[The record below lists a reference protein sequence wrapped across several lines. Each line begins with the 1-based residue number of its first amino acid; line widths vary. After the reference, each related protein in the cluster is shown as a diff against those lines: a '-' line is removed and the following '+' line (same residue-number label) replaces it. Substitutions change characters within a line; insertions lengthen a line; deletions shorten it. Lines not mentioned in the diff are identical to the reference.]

1 MFNKKQKS
9 KVKKVEKVEKPG
21 VSLVDE
27 ILNSTSP
34 ETKIKDNVEPIPEVL
49 TEAPPVTAIPVVD
62 PEPYPDQQGVRF
74 YNNSL
79 AGKSGQGSVGHDLLF
94 KVKFDE
100 HGISEFVTD
109 QRVIDKLL
117 KVGWKIFKA

>member
-1 MFNKKQKS
+1 MPRKKVQKP
-9 KVKKVEKVEKPG
+9 KVEKVEKPG

-27 ILNSTSP
+27 ILNSTSS
-34 ETKIKDNVEPIPEVL
+34 ETKIEDNVEPIPEVPI
-49 TEAPPVTAIPVVD
+49 EAPPVTAIPVVD

-74 YNNSL
+74 YDKGMAN
-79 AGKSGQGSVGHDLLF
+79 KVGQGSVGHDLLF

-109 QRVIDKLL
+109 PKVIEKLL
-117 KVGWKIFKA
+117 RVGWQIFKA